1 MLSFWERKH
10 FLHYDLVVVG
20 AGIVGLSTAIQ
31 YKRKRPE
38 SSVLVLERGIFPSG
52 ASTKNAG
59 FACFGSLTE
68 ILDDLNTMSEKE
80 VLELVSK
87 RFQGLNAIRA
97 EFGDMALGYEA
108 TGGFELFT
116 KNELPHIGQMARINS
131 LLLPLFGSEVF
142 EETFSIEGFQF
153 GKKVEAVVR
162 NSFEG
167 ELDTG
172 KFVTALWEKSQALG
186 IRIVTGA
193 KATSVD
199 IDRRMISVFDSASN
213 LPISFRARQI
223 AFCTNAFTR
232 EFLPELDIQP
242 GRGLVMVTK
251 PITGGLPWKG
261 SFHYDKGYVYFRQV
275 DGRLLIGGGRNLD
288 FRGEQTTES
297 NINPKIRSY
306 LIDLVNEVI
315 LPGKSREI
323 DMEWTGVMAFGEN
336 KKPIVKLLD
345 PNIGIAVRLGGMG
358 VAIGW
363 HTAGELV
370 ALLDPS

>member
-10 FLHYDLVVVG
+10 FLQYDLVVVG

-31 YKRKRPE
+31 YKQRQPNRK
-38 SSVLVLERGIFPSG
+38 VLVLERGIFPSG

-68 ILDDLNTMSEKE
+68 ILDDFGSLSEEE
-80 VLELVSK
+80 VLGLVAK
-87 RFQGLNAIRA
+87 RHKGLNAIRA
-97 EFGDMALGYEA
+97 EFGDEALGFEA

-116 KNELPHIGQMARINS
+116 EKEVSQLDQLPRIND
-131 LLLPLFGSEVF
+131 LLFPLFGADVF
-142 EETFSIEGFQF
+142 EQIPSIVKLGF
-153 GKKVEAVVR
+153 GERVEAVVR
-162 NSFEG
+162 NAFEG

-172 KFVTALWEKSQALG
+172 KFISALWEKCQALD
-186 IRIVTGA
+186 IKILTGA
-193 KATSVD
+193 KVTSVD
-199 IDRRMISVFDSASN
+199 VDRQVISVLDSASDK
-213 LPISFRARQI
+213 PISFEAGGI

-251 PITGGLPWKG
+251 PIGGGLPWKG

-288 FRGEQTTES
+288 FVGERTTDS
-297 NINPKIRSY
+297 AINPKIRSY
-306 LIDLVNEVI
+306 LIDLIGKVI
-315 LPGKSREI
+315 IPGKSWEI

-336 KKPIVKLLD
+336 KKPIVKLLN
-345 PNIGIAVRLGGMG
+345 PHVGAAVRLGGMG

-363 HTAGELV
+363 LTAGELV
-370 ALLDPS
+370 ELLDPS

>member
-10 FLHYDLVVVG
+10 FLYYDLVVVG

-31 YKRKRPE
+31 YKKIQP
-38 SSVLVLERGIFPSG
+38 SKKVLVLERGVFPSG

-68 ILDDLNTMSEKE
+68 ILDDLKTLSEKE
-80 VLELVSK
+80 VLELVSRRYK
-87 RFQGLNAIRA
+87 GLNAIRR
-97 EFGDMALGYEA
+97 EFGDDALGYEA
-108 TGGFELFT
+108 SGGYELFT
-116 KNELPHIGQMARINS
+116 GNEMPQLGQMATINS
-131 LLLPLFGSEVF
+131 LLFPLFGADVF
-142 EETFSIEGFQF
+142 EEIPSIDKLGF
-153 GKKVEAVVR
+153 GKKVQAVVR
-162 NSFEG
+162 NAFEG

-172 KFVTALWEKSQALG
+172 KFISALWEKCQALG
-186 IRIVTGA
+186 IRILTGA
-193 KATSVD
+193 KVTSVD
-199 IDRRMISVFDSASN
+199 IDRRIISVLDSASN
-213 LPISFRARQI
+213 KPISFEAGGI

-251 PITGGLPWKG
+251 PIADGIQWSG
-261 SFHYDKGYVYFRQV
+261 SFHYDKGYVYFRQI
-275 DGRLLIGGGRNLD
+275 DRRLLIGGGRNLD
-288 FRGEQTTES
+288 FLGERTTEPS
-297 NINPKIRSY
+297 INPKIRAY

-315 LPGKSREI
+315 LPGKSWEI

-336 KKPIVKLLD
+336 KKPIVKLLN
-345 PNIGIAVRLGGMG
+345 PNVGMAVRLGGMG

-370 ALLDPS
+370 ELLDPS

>member
-1 MLSFWERKH
+1 
-10 FLHYDLVVVG
+10 
-20 AGIVGLSTAIQ
+20 
-31 YKRKRPE
+31 
-38 SSVLVLERGIFPSG
+38 LVLERGIFPSG

-68 ILDDLNTMSEKE
+68 ILDDLKTMSEKE

-116 KNELPHIGQMARINS
+116 ENELPQIRQMASINS
-131 LLLPLFGSEVF
+131 LLFPLFGADVF
-142 EETFSIEGFQF
+142 EEIPSIDNFGF
-153 GKKVEAVVR
+153 GKTVQAVVR

-172 KFVTALWEKSQALG
+172 KFITALWDKSQALG
-186 IRIVTGA
+186 IRILTGA
-193 KATSVD
+193 KVSSVD
-199 IDRRMISVFDSASN
+199 ISGQMISVLETTSN
-213 LPISFRARQI
+213 LPISFEAGQI
-223 AFCTNAFTR
+223 AFCTNAFTK

-251 PITGGLPWKG
+251 PIDGGLPWKG

-275 DGRLLIGGGRNLD
+275 DGRLLIGGGRNID
-288 FRGEQTTES
+288 FLGERTTES
-297 NINPKIRSY
+297 AINPKIRSY

-315 LPGKSREI
+315 LPGKSWEI
-323 DMEWTGVMAFGEN
+323 DMGWTGVMAFGET
-336 KKPIVKLLD
+336 KKPIVKLLN

>member
-10 FLHYDLVVVG
+10 FLYYDLVVVG

-31 YKRKRPE
+31 FKKRHPSKK
-38 SSVLVLERGIFPSG
+38 VLVLERGVFPSG

-68 ILDDLNTMSEKE
+68 ILDDLKTLSEKE
-80 VLELVSK
+80 VLELVSRRYK
-87 RFQGLNAIRA
+87 GLNAIRR
-97 EFGDMALGYEA
+97 EFGDDALGYEA
-108 TGGFELFT
+108 SGGYELFT
-116 KNELPHIGQMARINS
+116 GNEMPQLGQMATINS
-131 LLLPLFGSEVF
+131 LLFPLFGADVF
-142 EETFSIEGFQF
+142 EEIPSIDKFGF
-153 GKKVEAVVR
+153 GKKVQAVVR
-162 NSFEG
+162 NAFEG

-172 KFVTALWEKSQALG
+172 KFISALWEKCQALG
-186 IRIVTGA
+186 IRILTGA
-193 KATSVD
+193 KVTSVD
-199 IDRRMISVFDSASN
+199 IDRRIISVLDSASN
-213 LPISFRARQI
+213 KPISFEAGGI

-251 PITGGLPWKG
+251 PISAGIQWSG
-261 SFHYDKGYVYFRQV
+261 SFHYDKGYVYFRQI

-288 FRGEQTTES
+288 FLGERTTEPS
-297 NINPKIRSY
+297 INPKIRAY

-315 LPGKSREI
+315 LPGKSWEI

-336 KKPIVKLLD
+336 KKPIVKLLN
-345 PNIGIAVRLGGMG
+345 PNVGMAVRLGGMG

-363 HTAGELV
+363 HTASELV
-370 ALLDPS
+370 ELLDPS

>member
-68 ILDDLNTMSEKE
+68 ILDDLKTMSEQD
-80 VLELVSK
+80 VLDLVSK
-87 RFQGLNAIRA
+87 RFKGLNAIRA
-97 EFGDMALGYEA
+97 EFGDTSLGYEA

-116 KNELPHIGQMARINS
+116 KNELPQISQMARINS
-131 LLLPLFGSEVF
+131 LLFPLFGVDVF
-142 EETFSIEGFQF
+142 EEIPLLDKFGF
-153 GKKVEAVVR
+153 GKKVQAVVR
-162 NSFEG
+162 NAFEG

-172 KFVTALWEKSQALG
+172 RFISALWEKSQALG
-186 IRIVTGA
+186 IRILTGS
-193 KATSVD
+193 KVTSVD
-199 IDRRMISVFDSASN
+199 VDRRIISVLDTASN
-213 LPISFRARQI
+213 RPISFEAGQI

-242 GRGLVMVTK
+242 GRGFVMVTK
-251 PITGGLPWKG
+251 PIAGGLPWKG

-315 LPGKSREI
+315 LPGKSWEI

-336 KKPIVKLLD
+336 KKPIVKLLN
-345 PNIGIAVRLGGMG
+345 PNIGLAVRLGGMG

-370 ALLDPS
+370 ALLDPN